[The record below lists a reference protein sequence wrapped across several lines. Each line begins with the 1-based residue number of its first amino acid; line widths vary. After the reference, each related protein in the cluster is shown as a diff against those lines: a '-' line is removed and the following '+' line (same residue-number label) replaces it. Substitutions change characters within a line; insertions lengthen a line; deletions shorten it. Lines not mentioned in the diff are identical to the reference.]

1 LIEFF
6 LLINDLGIDLRK
18 FVDFELKRVVTRS
31 ELWVIKTRLLSQT
44 PGKIVREIITKM
56 QKKID
61 M

>member
-1 LIEFF
+1 M
-6 LLINDLGIDLRK
+6 LINDLGIDLRK